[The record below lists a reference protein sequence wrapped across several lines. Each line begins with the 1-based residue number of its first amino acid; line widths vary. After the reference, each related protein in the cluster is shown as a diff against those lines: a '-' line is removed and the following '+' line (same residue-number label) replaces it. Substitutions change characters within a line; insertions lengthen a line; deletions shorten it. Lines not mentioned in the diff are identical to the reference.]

1 MAMGIGVRRYSV
13 RGEEARNGAPS
24 IRGAKPD
31 MTTSLE
37 IVLAAAFVLAL
48 LAMVEVGRLLAARHL
63 AHGEDHAIDAGAIQG
78 AMLGLLSLLL
88 GFSFGGAAGR
98 YLERQDLVVDEASA
112 IHAVALRADLLP
124 NESRDGLRGALAAFL
139 QHRLDHRVEHDSLS
153 EIERQASGELL
164 DELWQI
170 AVSADESEPEYRIA
184 VLEAI
189 GALIDVGEARVA
201 ASERHL
207 PIAILVLLV
216 ACSLLTLLVIGYAG
230 RLDGRRRNLMTRALA
245 VLIALAFMA
254 TVDMDHGR
262 IGLIR
267 VAETPLDRLAD
278 EQHTEWRA
286 GTGGTR

>member
-1 MAMGIGVRRYSV
+1 
-13 RGEEARNGAPS
+13 
-24 IRGAKPD
+24 
-31 MTTSLE
+31 MTTSME
-37 IVLAAAFVLAL
+37 IALALAFVLGL
-48 LAMVEVGRLLAARHL
+48 LAMVEVGRVLAGRHL

-112 IHAVALRADLLP
+112 IHSVALRADLLP
-124 NESRDGLRGALAAFL
+124 DTSAAELRGALTDFL
-139 QHRLDHRVEHDSLS
+139 RHRLDHRVEQDHLPPD
-153 EIERQASGELL
+153 ERKASGDLL
-164 DELWQI
+164 DTIWQQ
-170 AVSADESEPEYRIA
+170 AVSADEMVPEYRIA
-184 VLEAI
+184 VLEAVE
-189 GALIDVGEARVA
+189 GLIAVAEARIA

-207 PIAILVLLV
+207 PVAILVLLI

-230 RLDGRRRNLMTRALA
+230 RLEGRRRNLMTRALA

-267 VAETPLDRLAD
+267 VSETPLERLAD
-278 EQHTEWRA
+278 EQLPAWRA
-286 GTGGTR
+286 VLAKTE